1 MKQYLLVCD
10 ETAMSKLDIFLGLQF
25 IEVQGM
31 NVPNQNVNV
40 LVTPIIPPVS
50 PLVTE
55 NPTPQS
61 QDDCCSK

>member
-10 ETAMSKLDIFLGLQF
+10 ETTMTKLDGLLGLQF

-40 LVTPIIPPVS
+40 LVTPIIPPVPPVISSDIS
-50 PLVTE
+50 PST
-55 NPTPQS
+55 
-61 QDDCCSK
+61 QDDCCNK